1 MSPILIITHYFP
13 PETGAAS
20 NRISQLAY
28 GLQNAGFETTV
39 VTPLPNYPT
48 GKIFDDYKGNQQPEI
63 SETGVKIYRLWIYPS
78 NCKNKLVRLFSML
91 SYSLSL
97 VWFFISHQI
106 PKKVIIQSP
115 PLIVAFTSVF
125 FLRSKKRKI
134 ILNVSD
140 LWPLAGL
147 ELGALKRNF
156 SYKILE
162 RIERFNYQNS
172 DVILAQSEEIIAHIK
187 SISPQTPCFLYRN
200 YPNFE
205 VPKFTHEEIKH
216 TKIKLVYAGLLG
228 VAQGILELC
237 KQIDTTNIEFHIYG
251 SGQES
256 EAIASFIENSK
267 DSSIFYHGQ
276 LSRTN
281 LHKVL
286 MHYDVTIVP
295 LLTRIYGSVPSKIF
309 EYAKL
314 GLPILYFGGG
324 EGEELVK
331 KHNLGWIATPGDY
344 KALNYIINL
353 INQDEIGSEKRH
365 NLIAISEKH
374 FDFNSQLKALIEV
387 I

>member
-20 NRISQLAY
+20 NRISQLAN
-28 GLQNAGFETTV
+28 GLQNASFETTV

-48 GKIFDDYKGNQQPEI
+48 GKIFDDYKGKQLPEI

-78 NCKNKLVRLFSML
+78 NSKNKLVRLFSML

-97 VWFFISHQI
+97 VWFFISHKI

-147 ELGALKRNF
+147 ELQALKRNF

-172 DVILAQSEEIIAHIK
+172 DIILGQSEEIIAHIK
-187 SISPQTPCFLYRN
+187 SISPLTPCFLYRN
-200 YPNFE
+200 FPDFE
-205 VPKFTHEEIKH
+205 VPEFTHEEIKH
-216 TKIKLVYAGLLG
+216 PKIKLVYAGLLG
-228 VAQGILELC
+228 VAQGVLELC

-251 SGQES
+251 SGQEA
-256 EAIASFIENSK
+256 EAIASYIKNSENL
-267 DSSIFYHGQ
+267 SIFYHGQ
-276 LSRTN
+276 LSRN
-281 LHKVL
+281 ELHKVL
-286 MHYDVTIVP
+286 LQYDVTIVP

-324 EGEELVK
+324 EGEDLVK
-331 KHNLGWIATPGDY
+331 NHNLGWVASPGDY
-344 KALNYIINL
+344 KALNYIINS
-353 INQDEIGSEKRH
+353 INQDDIGSEKKQH
-365 NLIAISEKH
+365 LMAISEKY
-374 FDFNSQLKALIEV
+374 FDFNSQLKAFIKV

>member
-1 MSPILIITHYFP
+1 
-13 PETGAAS
+13 
-20 NRISQLAY
+20 
-28 GLQNAGFETTV
+28 
-39 VTPLPNYPT
+39 
-48 GKIFDDYKGNQQPEI
+48 
-63 SETGVKIYRLWIYPS
+63 
-78 NCKNKLVRLFSML
+78 
-91 SYSLSL
+91 
-97 VWFFISHQI
+97 
-106 PKKVIIQSP
+106 
-115 PLIVAFTSVF
+115 
-125 FLRSKKRKI
+125 
-134 ILNVSD
+134 
-140 LWPLAGL
+140 
-147 ELGALKRNF
+147 
-156 SYKILE
+156 
-162 RIERFNYQNS
+162 
-172 DVILAQSEEIIAHIK
+172 
-187 SISPQTPCFLYRN
+187 
-200 YPNFE
+200 

-267 DSSIFYHGQ
+267 DSSIFYYGQ

-281 LHKVL
+281 LHKAL
-286 MHYDVTIVP
+286 LQYDVTIVP

-331 KHNLGWIATPGDY
+331 KHNLGWVASPGDY
-344 KALNYIINL
+344 KALNYIINS
-353 INQDEIGSEKRH
+353 ISQDEIGSEKRQ